1 VGIITNSSG
10 IFIRIFV
17 FYLHENINKTK
28 YHTKTLKIK
37 WIMVEENLSLY
48 SDGFRLMKKTY
59 NFETILVLILV
70 LVYSENS
77 LAQEDVSNKGLDKL
91 SAIDLEKR
99 QVEKIVERM
108 VRTGRLSKEQGE
120 NARREM
126 ASISSRDIEIVKK
139 SVARSIASTENN

>member
-1 VGIITNSSG
+1 MDNGRREFIS
-10 IFIRIFV
+10 IFGW
-17 FYLHENINKTK
+17 E
-28 YHTKTLKIK
+28 
-37 WIMVEENLSLY
+37 
-48 SDGFRLMKKTY
+48 RLMNKAY

-70 LVYSENS
+70 LVYSENN